1 MPKFFYT
8 TINSEGQN
16 VSGTIEAADIKTAAS
31 GLRNQKKIITSLKEV
46 TDVVEAARN
55 SVKFSP
61 LDHIR
66 SVSKNDIIIM
76 FRQLSALTNAG
87 VTLVSS
93 LKVLEVQTKKRRLR
107 KIISQVRHDIQEG
120 FPLADALRKHPN
132 AFAPFIV
139 NMIEAGEIGGMLDIV
154 LERIA
159 DYLDDQAAFRKQ
171 LITGFIYPAIVVV
184 MTVIAVSFLVGFV
197 IPKFMPFISARG
209 GKLPWNTRLLIDITH
224 WFRTYWKHLIIS
236 VGAVIGGAFLSY
248 RFKPVKYWID
258 RIKVN
263 IPVIGPIFSYSVV
276 VRFSRNLSSLIASG
290 VGILQALRAVRG
302 TLGNQAAV
310 EVMNNMEMDVTRGE
324 NISTSLQNAFYIFPP
339 IVASM
344 VAVGEETGNMDKTL
358 EIVAGIH
365 DKLLQTYVK
374 RMNSLIE
381 PVLIL
386 TMAGIVGFV
395 AWGLIAGVLTMY
407 GTYR

>member
-16 VSGTIEAADIKTAAS
+16 VSGTVEAVDIKTAAS
-31 GLRNQKKIITSLKEV
+31 ELRNQKKIITSLKEAA
-46 TDVVEAARN
+46 DVVETAGD

-61 LDHIR
+61 LDYIR

-76 FRQLSALTNAG
+76 FRQLSALINAG

-93 LKVLEVQTKKRRLR
+93 LKVLEVQTKKRRFR
-107 KIISQVRHDIQEG
+107 NVISQVCHDIEEG
-120 FPLADALRKHPN
+120 SSLADALRKHPN

-159 DYLDDQAAFRKQ
+159 DYLEDQAAFRKQ

-184 MTVIAVSFLVGFV
+184 MTVLAVSFLVGFV

-209 GKLPWNTRLLIDITH
+209 GKLPWNTQLLIDVTH
-224 WFRTYWKHLIIS
+224 WFKTYWKHLIIS

-248 RFKPVKYWID
+248 KFKPVKYWID
-258 RIKVN
+258 RIKIS

-276 VRFSRNLSSLIASG
+276 IRFSRNLSSLIASG

-310 EVMNNMEMDVTRGE
+310 EVMNNMETDVARGE
-324 NISTSLQNAFYIFPP
+324 NISSSLKNAFYIFPP

-386 TMAGIVGFV
+386 AMAGIVGFV

-407 GTYR
+407 GTY